1 MDPATLAAAAL
12 AAVTPYLLDFAKDAA
27 KQAAASAGKAVWDWI
42 KDKLAGE
49 AGKEAVADLE
59 TAPAAPENA
68 VALQAALTKVLKKEP
83 EVAAALAELLK
94 AQGAAVTTQTAI
106 AIGDGAKIGQA
117 SGGSKVTIG

>member
-12 AAVTPYLLDFAKDAA
+12 AAVTPYLIDLAKDAA

-59 TAPAAPENA
+59 SAPDAPENA
-68 VALQAALTKVLKKEP
+68 LALQAALTKVLKKEP
-83 EVAAALAELLK
+83 EAAAALAELLK
-94 AQGAAVTTQTAI
+94 AQGVAVTTQTMTVF
-106 AIGDGAKIGQA
+106 GDGAKSVQA
-117 SGGSKVTIG
+117 SNSTVTIG